1 MAAPSQ
7 SGRSSD
13 DLHHEFSQLEL
24 DEQKAHSLN
33 QAHNLHRSAADLS
46 DPLAGVYRDLGA
58 PPPLSSIT
66 DTEVYRS
73 IQVGSGFAEE
83 VDQPVWRS
91 VSHDPLSA
99 ESDSVDSFA
108 SYHSSHKELQHMRQ
122 PFTGH
127 FSSLNP
133 KHAPTLIH
141 SAFSQSQV
149 EIEIEP
155 PEVPGGYL
163 EPCYH
168 FVSESRPCHI
178 LNSLLTTLQ
187 SNEVDFSVKQDKYK
201 ISCRSYRHADALT
214 FIVRIFSAKNFKP
227 LPKPANPNNKQYAV
241 EFQRR
246 TGDILK
252 FSELY
257 RSCKH
262 SLHLEGHCESSRTDS
277 LPSSRLPAPSLPDN
291 AATADQVVD
300 SLNCLLLMASS
311 TYVDVKAN
319 AMHVLSEVTATDRR
333 VQDMVLSAS
342 GLETLLESLHT
353 KFEDVHRC
361 ALTTLANLADKRVDV
376 CRKIVSGRHIRQVYE
391 LTNSETLQV
400 VRESARILNHIVEEL
415 GKSVVDSEF
424 SRTLRSLCTCTDP
437 HVKQTANHLVTSL
450 QIM

>member
-7 SGRSSD
+7 SGHSSD
-13 DLHHEFSQLEL
+13 QLHDEFSQLEL
-24 DEQKAHSLN
+24 DEQKGHSLN
-33 QAHNLHRSAADLS
+33 QALNIHRSAADLS
-46 DPLAGVYRDLGA
+46 DPLAVYRDLGA
-58 PPPLSSIT
+58 PPPLSSIA

-73 IQVGSGFAEE
+73 IQVYGEE
-83 VDQPVWRS
+83 LVWRS
-91 VSHDPLSA
+91 VSHDPLSSA
-99 ESDSVDSFA
+99 PDSVDAFHSFSA
-108 SYHSSHKELQHMRQ
+108 SHKELPQMRQ

-127 FSSLNP
+127 LSSLNP
-133 KHAPTLIH
+133 KHAPTINYSSL
-141 SAFSQSQV
+141 SRSQ
-149 EIEIEP
+149 EIEVEP
-155 PEVPGGYL
+155 PEIPGGYL

-168 FVSESRPCHI
+168 FLSQSQPFQ
-178 LNSLLTTLQ
+178 LLDSLLSTLQ
-187 SNEVDFSVKQDKYK
+187 SHQVDFSLKQDKYK
-201 ISCRSYRHADALT
+201 ISCRSYRNADSLT
-214 FIVRIFSAKNFKP
+214 FIVRIFNGKNYKSNNN
-227 LPKPANPNNKQYAV
+227 KAANPNTKQYAV

-257 RSCKH
+257 RNCKH
-262 SLHLEGHCESSRTDS
+262 ALHLEGHCESSRADA
-277 LPSSRLPAPSLPDN
+277 LPISRLPVPCLPDN
-291 AATADQVVD
+291 AATADQVVE

-333 VQDMVLSAS
+333 VQDLVLSAS

-361 ALTTLANLADKRVDV
+361 ALATLANLADKRVDV

-437 HVKQTANHLVTSL
+437 LVKQTANHLVTSL